1 MNETPAELGW
11 VPDACTLP
19 TAEQPLRVAEFDALF
34 AASLRHA
41 DRRTPT
47 RLRLT
52 LGSSTEPADAS
63 PSDAGPANASPADAS
78 PADASPASAGPA
90 DTSPADTSPADVSLA
105 DAVRD
110 LAARETQCC
119 SFFTFTVATPEPGVV
134 RLDVE
139 VPSGH
144 VDVLDALEARA
155 AAVGSRA

>member
-41 DRRTPT
+41 ERRTPT

-52 LGSSTEPADAS
+52 LACSTEPADAS
-63 PSDAGPANASPADAS
+63 PAD
-78 PADASPASAGPA
+78 D
-90 DTSPADTSPADVSLA
+90 SLA

-110 LAARETQCC
+110 LAARETRCC